1 MEETIE
7 QHRALTPRTDK
18 IYEYCRTCALVNY
31 DEEKLK
37 SPVEASAR
45 LISTYGNNKMQE
57 YCI

>member
-1 MEETIE
+1 
-7 QHRALTPRTDK
+7 LTPRTDK
-18 IYEYCRTCALVNY
+18 IDEYCKTCALVNY